1 MDENKED
8 VYKDRADLVEALKGQ
23 YFCPFDTDQD
33 CDNGT
38 FGEIKSISEEVGERS
53 VKVIFRMAHLN
64 WNPTCAV
71 ITASSELPWWVFKKD
86 AKDELTT
93 DLVVS
98 KMIKIERKDFV
109 ELARKTFKQ
118 SLQVMEDMGIHKE
131 EILR

>member
-38 FGEIKSISEEVGERS
+38 FGEIKSSSEEVGERS
-53 VKVIFRMAHLN
+53 VKVIFRMVHLN

-71 ITASSELPWWVFKKD
+71 ITASSAKSLGCWV
-86 AKDELTT
+86 
-93 DLVVS
+93 
-98 KMIKIERKDFV
+98 MIIVPVLYLR
-109 ELARKTFKQ
+109 ARLCT
-118 SLQVMEDMGIHKE
+118 
-131 EILR
+131 